1 MRLIHISKND
11 FDNIK
16 DNFLQWV
23 KIKIDNDLDTIFH
36 FSSDLTK
43 EDVKLIYENADHFY
57 ISKNRIVDID
67 NFEYVTD
74 GTDGTDPNSTKNGSY
89 WWKKPAINN
98 DTTKKED
105 EDENAK
111 FEIVM
116 KIGKRHYNKIKNKSM
131 NDSSVLAKLHV
142 KIEELNYFMNCAL
155 FVHFVTFMVIMSK

>member
-16 DNFLQWV
+16 DNFLPWI

-36 FSSDLTK
+36 FSSELTK
-43 EDVKLIYENADHFY
+43 EDVKFIYENADYFS

-74 GTDGTDPNSTKNGSY
+74 STDSTDMTTATTASS
-89 WWKKPAINN
+89 WWKKRTINK
-98 DTTKKED
+98 DTIKE
-105 EDENAK
+105 EEEEGK

-131 NDSSVLAKLHV
+131 NDSSVLAKLHF

-155 FVHFVTFMVIMSK
+155 FVHIVTFMVIMSK